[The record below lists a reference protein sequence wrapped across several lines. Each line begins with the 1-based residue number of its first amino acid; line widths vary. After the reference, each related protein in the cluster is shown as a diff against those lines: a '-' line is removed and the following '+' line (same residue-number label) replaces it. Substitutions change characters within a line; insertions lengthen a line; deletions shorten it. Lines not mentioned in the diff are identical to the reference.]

1 MSKCLSLQDSALHS
15 SFLLFCCELGNQI
28 IKLILL
34 CKVGHIK
41 FNLPEFYCTV
51 MATFILAYLEPF
63 LAFVTVN
70 KLPNLSVREII
81 GPISRVAVKIKS
93 GQDWDFPSGL
103 VARILCSQ
111 CRASGFDLW
120 LGNQIPHAATKDSTC
135 RNKYQNPT
143 CCK

>member
-34 CKVGHIK
+34 CKVGHRK

-51 MATFILAYLEPF
+51 MVTFILAFLEPF

-70 KLPNLSVREII
+70 KLPNLSVREMI

-93 GQDWDFPSGL
+93 GQAWDFPSGL
-103 VARILCSQ
+103 VARILCNQ
-111 CRASGFDLW
+111 CRVSGFDLW
-120 LGNQIPHAATKDSTC
+120 LGN
-135 RNKYQNPT
+135 
-143 CCK
+143 

>member
-34 CKVGHIK
+34 CNGGHVK

-51 MATFILAYLEPF
+51 TVTFILAFLEPF
-63 LAFVTVN
+63 LVFVTVD
-70 KLPNLSVREII
+70 KLPNLSVREMI
-81 GPISRVAVKIKS
+81 GRVSRVAVKIKS
-93 GQDWDFPSGL
+93 GRDWDFPSGL

-111 CRASGFDLW
+111 CRVSGFDLW
-120 LGNQIPHAATKDSTC
+120 LGD
-135 RNKYQNPT
+135 
-143 CCK
+143 